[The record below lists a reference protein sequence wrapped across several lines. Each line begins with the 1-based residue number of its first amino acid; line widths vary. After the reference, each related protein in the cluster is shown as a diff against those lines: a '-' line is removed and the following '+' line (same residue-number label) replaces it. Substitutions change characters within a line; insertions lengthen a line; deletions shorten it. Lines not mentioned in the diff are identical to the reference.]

1 MADNQ
6 LARVIPA
13 TKELMV
19 PLDPAIPNLLGDN
32 VKEVGDSHGYLLPHT
47 IETTRLLRNIGY
59 VVPAP
64 IVQYYPWPS
73 NPPPFRTQ
81 KITAALLT
89 MNPRAYVLSEM
100 GTGKTRASLYACD
113 YMFREGLIKRVL
125 VVAPLS
131 TLTQVWDRE
140 IYQYF
145 NHFSVGIVYGT
156 RKKRQKVLQQ
166 MHHFYVINHDGI
178 GVVEKELLAMKFD
191 VVIVDEVGAF
201 RNKSTARWKHMNKVV
216 TNAAYAWGM
225 TGSPTPN
232 DPTDAWGMAKLLTP
246 RRAPRYM
253 SEFKKKTMTQIT
265 QFKWFAK
272 PDANDHVYDMLQ
284 PAVRYKRDDCVEL
297 PEVSYKTIDIPP
309 SKQVSDT
316 YKKLIKLL
324 RTAFTE
330 GRISAANEGVLF
342 MKLLQIACGWVYTDQ
357 RKVVRLDN
365 TTRVDEVKDIVDQS
379 LGKVIVFASFSH
391 ACVELHQRLLKKK
404 VDCAL
409 VHGGTSKKER
419 DNIFGCFRNSQ
430 HPKVLVANPK
440 TMSHGLT
447 LTEANTIVWF
457 TPTTSLE
464 TYEQANARITRPGQT
479 RKSLIIHLTGSP
491 IETKIYNR
499 LQQKASLQGALLD
512 MFDDN

>member
-1 MADNQ
+1 
-6 LARVIPA
+6 
-13 TKELMV
+13 
-19 PLDPAIPNLLGDN
+19 
-32 VKEVGDSHGYLLPHT
+32 
-47 IETTRLLRNIGY
+47 
-59 VVPAP
+59 
-64 IVQYYPWPS
+64 
-73 NPPPFRTQ
+73 
-81 KITAALLT
+81 
-89 MNPRAYVLSEM
+89 MN
-100 GTGKTRASLYACD
+100 
-113 YMFREGLIKRVL
+113 
-125 VVAPLS
+125 
-131 TLTQVWDRE
+131 
-140 IYQYF
+140 
-145 NHFSVGIVYGT
+145 
-156 RKKRQKVLQQ
+156 
-166 MHHFYVINHDGI
+166 
-178 GVVEKELLAMKFD
+178 
-191 VVIVDEVGAF
+191 
-201 RNKSTARWKHMNKVV
+201 
-216 TNAAYAWGM
+216 
-225 TGSPTPN
+225 
-232 DPTDAWGMAKLLTP
+232 
-246 RRAPRYM
+246 
-253 SEFKKKTMTQIT
+253 EFKKKTMTQIT

-272 PDANDHVYDMLQ
+272 PDANDHVYEMLQ

-357 RKVVRLDN
+357 KKVVRLDN
-365 TTRVDEVKDIVDQS
+365 QSRVDEVKDIIDQS

-409 VHGGTSKKER
+409 IHGGTSKKER
-419 DNIFGCFRNSQ
+419 DNIFGCFMNSP

-447 LTEANTIVWF
+447 LTQANTIVWF